1 MIRPVYVFHLTL
13 RCYVR
18 GIQWNLHYYYNGC
31 VSWSWFYPHH
41 YAPWVTDIKN
51 FSGLKL
57 EFEMGKPFLPF
68 EQLLA
73 VLPPAS
79 RELLPKPLQGL
90 MMNETSPII
99 DYYPKDFEC
108 DLNGKQQEWEAVV
121 LINFIKED
129 RLLSAMRPVLGALK
143 PQEAARNTHGPMN
156 V

>member
-1 MIRPVYVFHLTL
+1 
-13 RCYVR
+13 
-18 GIQWNLHYYYNGC
+18 
-31 VSWSWFYPHH
+31 
-41 YAPWVTDIKN
+41 
-51 FSGLKL
+51 
-57 EFEMGKPFLPF
+57 MGKPFLPF

-79 RELLPKPLQGL
+79 RELLPKPVQDL

-121 LINFIKED
+121 LIKFINED
-129 RLLSAMRPVLGALK
+129 RLLSAMKPVLGALR